1 MKVQKKLKI
10 SKKTIVIAIAIL
22 LVILAIILITN
33 LSKNKALNFDEFEK
47 IAIYN
52 YLENEVLDVT
62 TIYKTSGKIEY
73 NDSQIFQAKLKQSL
87 DTYFANNSSSEV
99 STSEILGRIDSTYI
113 PDSLD
118 FHGIIV
124 SDYQYNPENNSFRK
138 SPGANSNLAG
148 IELSANNLDYSNKK
162 TSVQQIEKTS
172 DNKYKVS
179 FNIVDSMVENSTI
192 EASGE
197 AIILIENNNYKIESC
212 NINE

>member
-1 MKVQKKLKI
+1 MKVQKKFKI

-52 YLENEVLDVT
+52 YLEKEVLDVT

-99 STSEILGRIDSTYI
+99 STSEILGTINSSYI
-113 PDSLD
+113 PENID
-118 FHGIIV
+118 FHGILV
-124 SDYQYNPENNSFRK
+124 SDYQYNPENSSFRK

-148 IELSANNLDYSNKK
+148 IELSANNIDYSNKK
-162 TSVQQIEKTS
+162 TSIQKIEKTS
-172 DNKYKVS
+172 DNKYKIS
-179 FNIVDSMVENSTI
+179 FNIVDSMVENSTV

-197 AIILIENNNYKIESC
+197 AIILIENNHYKIESC